1 MTTTGAFNTTT
12 ITTKKLVFLYKL
24 KNILAFNR
32 SSSSSSSSSKKDD
45 FFMLILFFIQLS

>member
-32 SSSSSSSSSKKDD
+32 SSSSSSKKDD